1 MYTSFFGLNEKPF
14 SITPNPRYLYMSE
27 RHTEALAHLIYG
39 ITESG
44 GFIQMT
50 GEVGTGKTTLIR
62 GLLQQLPDNAD
73 VALILNPQLSAP
85 EFLAAIHQ
93 ELGIRLPHDKKS
105 LQALTASL
113 NRYLLD
119 NYSEGRRTLLIV
131 DEAQNF
137 AVDVLEQIRLLTNL
151 ETVRQK
157 LLQITLIGQPEL
169 RTMLARPDLR
179 QLAQRIT
186 GRYHLEPLSQSETYE
201 YVQHRLR
208 VAGATSTI
216 FDAAA
221 CRELYRL
228 SGGVPRIINVIA
240 DRAMLGAFT
249 TEQRLISPGLVRQAA
264 QEVYGQSDSGA
275 KSRSTWLKLA
285 GITAAAVALIALAS
299 YTAWRYA
306 NNAPASGSVQLLPDS
321 EPARTGVAQSPAVPI
336 ARSTIGSTG
345 RTLEQILR
353 EQPDKT
359 TTRAAFQNLFRIW
372 GIEYESGNARACEQA
387 RNQKLSCLFQR
398 GSLTQIQRLNRP
410 VILTLQ
416 DDDGGVHQVVM
427 AGMQADEANLEIGG
441 EVIAVPLTAVSQLWY
456 GEYLLLWKPQIE
468 EVKSFYPGMT
478 DPDVMWIRKS
488 LATIQGSMVE
498 PVNSEIFDEQL
509 EARVRE
515 YQVERHLN
523 ADGLVGQQTQ
533 IAINSDLGIDTPRLV
548 RAN

>member
-14 SITPNPRYLYMSE
+14 SISPNPRYLYMSE

-44 GFIQMT
+44 GFVQLT

-73 VALILNPQLSAP
+73 VALILNPQLSAT
-85 EFLAAIHQ
+85 EFLAAILQ
-93 ELGIRLPHDKKS
+93 ELDIELPEDKHS
-105 LQALTASL
+105 VQALTSTL
-113 NRYLLD
+113 NRYLLH

-201 YVQHRLR
+201 YVQHRLK
-208 VAGATSTI
+208 VAGASSSI
-216 FDAAA
+216 FDNAA

-228 SGGVPRIINVIA
+228 SDGVPRIINVIA
-240 DRAMLGAFT
+240 DRAMLGAFSVEEHVAT
-249 TEQRLISPGLVRQAA
+249 PALIRQAA
-264 QEVYGQSDSGA
+264 QEVYGQAGSSGR
-275 KSRSTWLKLA
+275 SRKTWLKLA
-285 GITAAAVALIALAS
+285 GIAATAIALI
-299 YTAWRYA
+299 
-306 NNAPASGSVQLLPDS
+306 
-321 EPARTGVAQSPAVPI
+321 GVASFTALRYVNNTQDEVITDPVVDATIQPVPI
-336 ARSTIGSTG
+336 ARSTIGATG

-353 EQPDKT
+353 EQPAQT
-359 TTRAAFQNLFRIW
+359 TTRAAFEHLFRIW
-372 GIEYESGNARACEQA
+372 GLEYEAGDTRACEQA
-387 RNQKLSCLFQR
+387 RKSQLSCLFQR
-398 GSLTQIQRLNRP
+398 GSLMQIQRLNRP

-427 AGMQADEANLEIGG
+427 ANMNATDGSLQLGSEL
-441 EVIAVPLTAVSQLWY
+441 IAVPLTAISHLWF
-456 GEYLLLWKPQIE
+456 GEYLLLWHPQISA
-468 EVKSFYPGMT
+468 VKSFYSGVR
-478 DPDVMWIRKS
+478 DPDVVWIRES
-488 LATIQGSMVE
+488 LATIQGNTVQS
-498 PVNSEIFDEQL
+498 NNTDLFDDSLEEQ
-509 EARVRE
+509 VRA
-515 YQVERHLN
+515 YQIKRHLN

-533 IAINSDLGIDTPRLV
+533 IAINTDLGINAPRLV